1 MASLPRSWKLALA
14 LCALETYASAFS
26 ALSPF
31 YPHLGGLGAPLREQL
46 AARAGDGF
54 GAVAPLLRAVLAQHP
69 AGAVSLIAGAC
80 LAHLTCYAACVLF
93 MVRLVSGR
101 GGGSCGVLRALLLAS
116 LPKLLLLPSMAWP
129 YTRGLT
135 TGIAAYTLASH
146 AVALHC
152 VLPMGTSL
160 SSAVGVIALAAAAS
174 AALAAALARQEAW

>member
-1 MASLPRSWKLALA
+1 
-14 LCALETYASAFS
+14 
-26 ALSPF
+26 
-31 YPHLGGLGAPLREQL
+31 
-46 AARAGDGF
+46 
-54 GAVAPLLRAVLAQHP
+54 
-69 AGAVSLIAGAC
+69 